1 VKVRRLHRW
10 DLSPRAAIR
19 LQERLRER
27 LVLRGG
33 PRAPR
38 WIAAADASFDDR
50 FVYGVAVLWDATRGE
65 IVEVRTARRPLTFPY
80 VPGLLSFRE
89 APTLLD
95 AFRKLSG
102 RPDLVLA
109 DGQGIAHPRGFG
121 VACHLGLLLD
131 LPTIGVG
138 KSLLVGKHG
147 APAMRAGSAT
157 PLLFRGSQVGWAF
170 RSRAGAKPVFVSP
183 GHRVGLAAA
192 LRLVR
197 VTLRGY
203 RIPEPV
209 RAADGVSKRFRKEAA
224 RGTPSPAG
232 GAPPSA
238 FVRPAA
244 PPPLARLDSE
254 RPRSRPRSRSPG
266 RAASR

>member
-1 VKVRRLHRW
+1 MKVRRLHRW

-33 PRAPR
+33 PRSPR

-95 AFRKLSG
+95 AFRRLSG
-102 RPDLVLA
+102 RPDFVLA

-131 LPTIGVG
+131 LPTIGVA
-138 KSLLVGKHG
+138 KSLLVGEHG
-147 APAMRAGSAT
+147 ALSRRAGAAV
-157 PLLFRGSQVGWAF
+157 PLRFRGRQVGWAF
-170 RSRAGAKPVFVSP
+170 RSRAGVKPLFISP

-197 VTLRGY
+197 GIRRGF
-203 RIPEPV
+203 RLPDPI
-209 RAADGVSKRFRKEAA
+209 RAADS
-224 RGTPSPAG
+224 
-232 GAPPSA
+232 
-238 FVRPAA
+238 
-244 PPPLARLDSE
+244 
-254 RPRSRPRSRSPG
+254 
-266 RAASR
+266 ASRAFRRGNGARRITYALSVSGEASA

>member
-1 VKVRRLHRW
+1 MKVRRLHRW

-19 LQERLRER
+19 LQERLRRR

-65 IVEVRTARRPLTFPY
+65 TVEVRSARRPLTFPY

-95 AFRKLSG
+95 AFRKLSR

-131 LPTIGVG
+131 VPTIGVA
-138 KSLLVGKHG
+138 KSLLVGDHH
-147 APAMRAGSAT
+147 ALPRRAGAT
-157 PLLFRGSQVGWAF
+157 AALHFRGKQVGWAL
-170 RSRAGAKPVFVSP
+170 RSRAGVRPVFVSP
-183 GHRVGLAAA
+183 GHRVALAVAP
-192 LRLVR
+192 RLVR
-197 VTLRGY
+197 ATLRGF
-203 RIPEPV
+203 RLPEPI
-209 RAADGVSKRFRKEAA
+209 RGADSVSKRIRTEAERDVSRSA
-224 RGTPSPAG
+224 EG
-232 GAPPSA
+232 PSA
-238 FVRPAA
+238 A
-244 PPPLARLDSE
+244 PITRATRAPVD
-254 RPRSRPRSRSPG
+254 PRSSADPG
-266 RAASR
+266 RR